1 MDFIIKKSLL
11 NQILVLLTDKGYLK
25 CPDYDISILFE
36 EVGKFSCKIKRPTYS
51 KREFIIKYPE
61 KNKDRAF
68 NNMLMEY
75 LFNKYD
81 FELKEWSDETGI
93 PLLDTCILFSILHEF
108 GHIIDYIN
116 RLNNGGDL
124 VDRAEMNELSK
135 YWEVSKIEDIN
146 LRFTRYR
153 QIDNEANADELAM
166 MIMERHMLELA
177 SILQ

>member
-75 LFNKYD
+75 LFNQYD

-93 PLLDTCILFSILHEF
+93 PLLDTCILFS
-108 GHIIDYIN
+108 
-116 RLNNGGDL
+116 
-124 VDRAEMNELSK
+124 K
-135 YWEVSKIEDIN
+135 SKIYIFYLTDFPVFREFIH
-146 LRFTRYR
+146 FCSIY
-153 QIDNEANADELAM
+153 QV
-166 MIMERHMLELA
+166 A
-177 SILQ
+177 SII

>member
-1 MDFIIKKSLL
+1 
-11 NQILVLLTDKGYLK
+11 
-25 CPDYDISILFE
+25 
-36 EVGKFSCKIKRPTYS
+36 
-51 KREFIIKYPE
+51 
-61 KNKDRAF
+61 
-68 NNMLMEY
+68 MEY
-75 LFNKYD
+75 LFNQYD
-81 FELKEWSDETGI
+81 FELKEWSDKAGI

-135 YWEVSKIEDIN
+135 YWEVSKIEDRD